1 MTRVSDHRAAKVDQL
16 EAAATSRIELRLLG
30 GFQLSVADT
39 TVELSV
45 SAQRVVAYVA
55 LAAPGRVARVQ
66 AAGELWPDVSDN
78 RAAGNLRS
86 ALWRVNKACPAVL
99 HCDACS
105 VNLGDDVW
113 LDIVHPGRGLIDAEG
128 QRRPPRSVPLL
139 LPGWYDEWL
148 VHERERV
155 RQDFLH
161 AVEAASRALIDTGDF
176 HTAIDLAL
184 QAVAS
189 EPLRETP
196 RRLAIEAHLAE
207 GNQSEALREYRRYA
221 ELLDAELGV
230 APSIDLQSTIE
241 GVTVARLLGRELTAS
256 YQRRWGGTG
265 VTEP

>member
-1 MTRVSDHRAAKVDQL
+1 MTGATDHREAKVDQS
-16 EAAATSRIELRLLG
+16 AATATCGIELRLLG
-30 GFQLSVADT
+30 GFQLSVAGT
-39 TVELSV
+39 TLELSV
-45 SAQRVVAYVA
+45 SAQRMVAYVA

-66 AAGELWPDVSDN
+66 AAGELWPDVNEN

-86 ALWRVNKACPAVL
+86 ALWRVKKACPAVL
-99 HCDACS
+99 HCDAS
-105 VNLGDDVW
+105 TVNLGDEVW
-113 LDIVHPGRGLIDAEG
+113 LDIGHPGRGLIEAGRGLIEAER
-128 QRRPPRSVPLL
+128 QSRPPRSLPLL
-139 LPGWYDEWL
+139 LPGWYDEW
-148 VHERERV
+148 VVYERERV

-161 AVEAASRALIDTGDF
+161 ALEAAGRALIDTGDF

-230 APSIDLQSTIE
+230 PPSSDLQSTIAA
-241 GVTVARLLGRELTAS
+241 VTVRTSAR
-256 YQRRWGGTG
+256 
-265 VTEP
+265 P